1 MKNFSENVR
10 RKIFMITGGKCFYC
24 GCDLNFDN
32 FQVDHYKPKSNN
44 GIDSKNRV
52 PACSDCNLIKSNKNI
67 DEFRETIENYLENEI
82 HVRMINKHLGV
93 KKREVSFYFER
104 NDFELF

>member
-52 PACSDCNLIKSNKNI
+52 PACSDCNLIKSNKKSLKAQAFRLFLFI
-67 DEFRETIENYLENEI
+67 KEFRQLIGKHIAKHYLT
-82 HVRMINKHLGV
+82 
-93 KKREVSFYFER
+93 
-104 NDFELF
+104 